1 MSEYSSEY
9 LALMKEGNERGHVY
23 VIGGFSIE
31 MSDHVPG
38 QLKLAFESARKLN
51 KNYVLFFIDSSGG
64 CSAPS
69 RPT

>member
-1 MSEYSSEY
+1 
-9 LALMKEGNERGHVY
+9 
-23 VIGGFSIE
+23 

>member
-23 VIGGFSIE
+23 VIGGFDME

-38 QLKLAFESARKLN
+38 QSKVRASATRTTCC
-51 KNYVLFFIDSSGG
+51 FSSTARVG